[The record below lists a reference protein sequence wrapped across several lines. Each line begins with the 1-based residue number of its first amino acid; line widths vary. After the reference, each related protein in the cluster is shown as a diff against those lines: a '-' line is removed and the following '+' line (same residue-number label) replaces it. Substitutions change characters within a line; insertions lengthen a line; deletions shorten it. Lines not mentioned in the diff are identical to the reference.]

1 MELIEMLGLMH
12 HLNDDKDKHPK
23 FIFPSNLIQ
32 SSLFFMNFSFLKSP
46 QSLLALNQ
54 SVAENRELIG
64 SSTGMKQRLYGKQC
78 GQDNQAFKIELKSH
92 DNYSHKMPGK
102 KQKRN

>member
-1 MELIEMLGLMH
+1 MELIEILGLMH

-23 FIFPSNLIQ
+23 FIFPSNLIL

-64 SSTGMKQRLYGKQC
+64 SSTGMK
-78 GQDNQAFKIELKSH
+78 
-92 DNYSHKMPGK
+92 
-102 KQKRN
+102 